1 MSDTQKTIAVLL
13 RLASDPR
20 PPARLSTEGARIRN
34 RGIRQ
39 IPNPADLSALEE
51 ALALAGPLKAT
62 VTVFGFGDR
71 RLDDLLR
78 LGLSLGA
85 TRAVRLGGE
94 GVERGD
100 AATNARLLARA
111 LLIIDPVIFITGDR
125 MVDRGDDPAPT
136 LAAAL
141 RDLPTV
147 SRVLNASI
155 KTDSLEALRK
165 SDRGGRQRV
174 RTPLPCA
181 LTVAVDA
188 HEVSYPPLE
197 AVMTSLEAKVEV
209 WGLPELGLPEH
220 AIGMAGSYLEAGRFI
235 TPRPDPI
242 RVATPDANLPT
253 FERILSLLSG
263 GIAAREGKMHLGSA
277 DDAVNGLMKVFAS
290 AGLLPEGTP

>member
-1 MSDTQKTIAVLL
+1 MSDSQKTIAVLL

-20 PPARLSTEGARIRN
+20 PPARLATEGARIRS

-51 ALALAGPLKAT
+51 ALSLAKPLKAT

-100 AATNARLLARA
+100 AAANARLLARA

-125 MVDRGDDPAPT
+125 MVDRGDDPAPA

-147 SRVLNASI
+147 SRVLDASF
-155 KTDSLEALRK
+155 KAETVEVLRK

-174 RTPLPCA
+174 RTTLPCA
-181 LTVAVDA
+181 LLVAGDA
-188 HEVSYPPLE
+188 REVSYPPLE
-197 AVMTSLEAKVEV
+197 AVMASLESKVEV

-220 AIGMAGSYLEAGRFI
+220 AIGKAGSYLEAGRFM

-242 RVATPDANLPT
+242 RVVTPEATLPA
-253 FERILSLLSG
+253 FERIISLLSG
-263 GIAAREGKMHLGSA
+263 GIAAREGKTHLGSA
-277 DDAVNGLMKVFAS
+277 DDAVNGLMRIFAS
-290 AGLLPEGTP
+290 AGLLPESTT